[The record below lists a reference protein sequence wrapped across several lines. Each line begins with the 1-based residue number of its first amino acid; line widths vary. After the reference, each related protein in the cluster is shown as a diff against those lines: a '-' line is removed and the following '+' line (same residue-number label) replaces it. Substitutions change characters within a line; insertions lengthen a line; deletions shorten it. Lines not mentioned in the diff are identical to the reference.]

1 MTVDI
6 EEALRRIDALL
17 APVDAALARDYPG
30 DRGGNQPIHSVYVP
44 ADRVSPDTVAQWQSQ
59 ARALLEEHSA
69 FVATLGGGVDVDA
82 LDRIL
87 ATAPIQDLRADFE
100 DGYTHLGD
108 AAEDADARRV
118 GAVLAGLGGS
128 PPRFGIRARGLE
140 PAERRRGLQTLALVL
155 DGAGGVPDGFVFT
168 VPKVRSAD
176 QVAAIIAICQTLE
189 RAHGLPERS
198 LGFELQIESPHI
210 VLGADGTDGIAR
222 AIRES
227 DGRCSALHFGTYD
240 YTAALGI
247 APRHQSLAHPAADHA
262 KAVIMLAAAQ
272 AGVWVSDG
280 STQVAPTGTADEQRA
295 ALALHFDLVTRALAG
310 GIYQGWD
317 MHPGH
322 LVSRW
327 AATLAFYREAM
338 PTAVARIAA
347 YRGHATTGTSVD
359 EPATAQALA
368 SLVVRGL
375 GCGAF
380 TLTQVREHASD
391 IDETVLDDLV
401 HRRPL
406 GSR

>member
-176 QVAAIIAICQTLE
+176 QGTDPPSGFRSALEHLRALRPRRWIRTIRSSIRPSFLDTRPNAAKYFTTPCSRAPASRSRGIPRLE
-189 RAHGLPERS
+189 
-198 LGFELQIESPHI
+198 LGSNQRRR
-210 VLGADGTDGIAR
+210 LGA
-222 AIRES
+222 
-227 DGRCSALHFGTYD
+227 F
-240 YTAALGI
+240 LG
-247 APRHQSLAHPAADHA
+247 Q
-262 KAVIMLAAAQ
+262 
-272 AGVWVSDG
+272 
-280 STQVAPTGTADEQRA
+280 
-295 ALALHFDLVTRALAG
+295 
-310 GIYQGWD
+310 
-317 MHPGH
+317 
-322 LVSRW
+322 
-327 AATLAFYREAM
+327 
-338 PTAVARIAA
+338 
-347 YRGHATTGTSVD
+347 
-359 EPATAQALA
+359 A
-368 SLVVRGL
+368 SLQPCCL
-375 GCGAF
+375 F
-380 TLTQVREHASD
+380 
-391 IDETVLDDLV
+391 
-401 HRRPL
+401 
-406 GSR
+406 